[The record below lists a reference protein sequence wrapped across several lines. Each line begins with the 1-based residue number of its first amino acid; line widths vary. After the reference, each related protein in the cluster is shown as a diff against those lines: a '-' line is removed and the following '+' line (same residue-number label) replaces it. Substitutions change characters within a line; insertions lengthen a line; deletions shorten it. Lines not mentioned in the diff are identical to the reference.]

1 MLNFNNKIS
10 KNNFSLY
17 NLKYHLERFIC
28 LQSHFSTMFKVFSLV
43 LITFKSLNYKKIVAL
58 KKKMINIPAPK
69 MASFE
74 KRPAPLLNLLQ
85 KAQYN
90 PQVLTNNLAT
100 LKADTKPSYSKVID
114 VRKP

>member
-1 MLNFNNKIS
+1 
-10 KNNFSLY
+10 
-17 NLKYHLERFIC
+17 
-28 LQSHFSTMFKVFSLV
+28 
-43 LITFKSLNYKKIVAL
+43 
-58 KKKMINIPAPK
+58 